1 MSIEEKIKELGYMLP
16 EAVKPVGAYT
26 PALKIGNLL
35 FLSGILP
42 FVDGKL
48 LKTGKVGKD
57 LTIEEAQ
64 NEAIKVVL
72 NALAIVKDHAGGL
85 ENIKQCIKITGYVAT
100 TSDFTEHPKVLNSAS
115 EFLMK
120 IFGDKGKHCRVAVG
134 VCSLP
139 FNSPLEMDFIFELR
153 NFSNLP

>member
-64 NEAIKVVL
+64 NEAIKVIL

-115 EFLMK
+115 EFLLK

-153 NFSNLP
+153 NLSNLP